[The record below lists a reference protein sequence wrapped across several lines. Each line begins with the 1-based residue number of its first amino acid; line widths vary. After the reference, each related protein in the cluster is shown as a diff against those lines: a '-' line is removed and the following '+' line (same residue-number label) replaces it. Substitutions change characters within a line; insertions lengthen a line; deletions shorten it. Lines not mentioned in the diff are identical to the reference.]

1 MTTDVRAL
9 LERTQ
14 TIAVVGLSRHP
25 SKAAYAIPHH
35 LQACGFRI
43 IPVNPHASELLGERS
58 YPRLADVP
66 DEVDLVDVFR
76 PADEAPEIVQQAVER
91 GFPAVWLQSGIR
103 SPEAQ
108 RLAEDAGIA
117 YVENR
122 CLGVDVSMLG
132 IRCPD

>member
-1 MTTDVRAL
+1 VSTDIRAL
-9 LERTQ
+9 LEGTH

-25 SKAAYAIPHH
+25 FKAAYAIPSH

-43 IPVNPHASELLGERS
+43 IPVNPHATELLGERC
-58 YPRLADVP
+58 YAELADVP

-76 PADEAPEIVQQAVER
+76 PAEHAPEIVRQAVER

-108 RLAEDAGIA
+108 RLAEEAGIT

-122 CLGVDVSMLG
+122 CLGVDVSVLG
-132 IRCPD
+132 IRCP